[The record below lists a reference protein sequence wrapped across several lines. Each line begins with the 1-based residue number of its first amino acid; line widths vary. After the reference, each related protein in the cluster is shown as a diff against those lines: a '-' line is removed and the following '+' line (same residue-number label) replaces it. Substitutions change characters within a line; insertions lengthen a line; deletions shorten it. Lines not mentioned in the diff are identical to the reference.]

1 MFLPDR
7 YINHGAPIDQIEEAG
22 LSSRHICAT
31 VLSLL
36 GKPLHF
42 TNAILEK

>member
-1 MFLPDR
+1 MVLPDR
-7 YINHGAPIDQIEEAG
+7 YIDQGAPQDQIEEAG

-36 GKPLHF
+36 GTPKEVVNF
-42 TNAILEK
+42 V